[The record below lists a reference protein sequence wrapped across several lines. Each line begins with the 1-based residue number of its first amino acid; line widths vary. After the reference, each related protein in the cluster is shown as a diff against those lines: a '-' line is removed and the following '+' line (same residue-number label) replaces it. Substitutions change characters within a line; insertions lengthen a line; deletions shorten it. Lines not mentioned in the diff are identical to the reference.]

1 MPLSKQIKILL
12 VEDSK
17 LDAELILIELER
29 HGFELQS
36 KIVYERT
43 GLTLALSQQTYD
55 IILSDIILPGFSG
68 AEALRVARA
77 LAPETPFI
85 FVSGIFGEVHAVEM
99 MRLGANDYV
108 LKQSMELLG

>member
-36 KIVYERT
+36 KIV
-43 GLTLALSQQTYD
+43 
-55 IILSDIILPGFSG
+55 
-68 AEALRVARA
+68 
-77 LAPETPFI
+77 
-85 FVSGIFGEVHAVEM
+85 
-99 MRLGANDYV
+99 
-108 LKQSMELLG
+108 

>member
-1 MPLSKQIKILL
+1 MRDPAPLSEQIQGRRPFMPLSKQIKILL

-77 LAPETPFI
+77 LGTGNAL
-85 FVSGIFGEVHAVEM
+85 HL
-99 MRLGANDYV
+99 RLGH
-108 LKQSMELLG
+108 LW